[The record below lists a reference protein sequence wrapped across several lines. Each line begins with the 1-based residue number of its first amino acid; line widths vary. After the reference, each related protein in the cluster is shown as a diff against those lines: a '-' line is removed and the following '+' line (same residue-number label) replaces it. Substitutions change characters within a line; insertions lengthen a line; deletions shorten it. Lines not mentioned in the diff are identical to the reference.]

1 HKNAKAAQVV
11 EAKSTCSK
19 SNQAAKGAVLA
30 TSGKS
35 ACCPKTGKPVTVQ
48 ASAVQG
54 CPAEHVMKQLAMAL
68 MDMNENGGADAA
80 GRTEVVKAMRIMADA
95 KPELAC
101 DKVAKLMACDSKGG
115 SAQAITVAAVGKGD
129 CCGKC
134 DGAKAVAAGNKTCDP
149 SACSTKTS
157 VQLASGKAACD
168 PANCDPSKCAKGA
181 KVIAA
186 GSKKSCGTTAQARFV
201 AYNCEKTDHMARAIA
216 HAYVNL
222 MRELKVT
229 SGAEGCAATTATKVL
244 ASVLDEMQAEQAA
257 AAAADAS
264 EGVAKIETVS
274 FGAVAD
280 KSDAKKTCGSS
291 RN

>member
-1 HKNAKAAQVV
+1 MTASA
-11 EAKSTCSK
+11 
-19 SNQAAKGAVLA
+19 
-30 TSGKS
+30 GKS

-68 MDMNENGGADAA
+68 MDMNENGGADSA
-80 GRTEVVKAMRIMADA
+80 GRAEVVKAMRIMADA

-101 DKVAKLMACDSKGG
+101 DKVAKLIACESKSDS
-115 SAQAITVAAVGKGD
+115 ARAITVAAGGKSA

-134 DGAKAVAAGNKTCDP
+134 DGAKAVAAGNKAACDPANCDP
-149 SACSTKTS
+149 SNCAKGAKVIAT
-157 VQLASGKAACD
+157 GNKAACD
-168 PANCDPSKCAKGA
+168 PANCDPSKGA

-186 GSKKSCGTTAQARFV
+186 GSKKSCGTSAQARYV

-216 HAYVNL
+216 HAYVNP

-229 SGAEGCAATTATKVL
+229 SGAEGCSATTARKVL
-244 ASVLDEMQAEQAA
+244 ASVLDEMQAEQTAA
-257 AAAADAS
+257 AS
-264 EGVAKIETVS
+264 TVEPVEGVAKIETVDVS
-274 FGAVAD
+274 FGAVSD
-280 KSDAKKTCGSS
+280 KSDAPKRTCGS